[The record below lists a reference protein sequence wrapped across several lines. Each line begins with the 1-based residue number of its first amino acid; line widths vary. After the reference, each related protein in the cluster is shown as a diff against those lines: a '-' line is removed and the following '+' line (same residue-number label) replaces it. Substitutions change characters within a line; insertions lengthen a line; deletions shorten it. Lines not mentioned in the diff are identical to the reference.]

1 MSWGPTMDQQYKQY
15 DKKINVDLYGLT
27 LPADI
32 LSNSMT
38 MAVGESP
45 VSVEWSTNGEGTKDY
60 QLVAVYSDAETQP
73 YLAQHVYFFVLQKG
87 QPKVLVTQQNQGN
100 EKNYLYFNQCQNQ
113 ELNNG
118 FSQIISNQQV
128 VQPVKNEKA
137 AEMTFEEAVDY
148 VINNSDKWFDLSG
161 EEKENLE
168 IISIN
173 NNLSEIRS
181 DAKGNYYTVVLD
193 TNKEPKGT
201 MLSGVQFKVYLDGSI
216 EQRSMGAGRD
226 EWIVIA
232 K

>member
-15 DKKINVDLYGLT
+15 DKNNSVDLYGLK
-27 LPADI
+27 LPEAV
-32 LSNSMT
+32 LSNSWT

-45 VSVEWSTNGEGTKDY
+45 VSVEWSTDGEGTKDY

-100 EKNYLYFNQCQNQ
+100 EKNYLYFNQSQNQ